1 MLANVVTAI
10 LARLSTYGPR
20 TGCSLN
26 GGWRDGGG
34 EGRRREGRRGEE
46 RGGERYIEGRAR
58 RRLILNYKLVLIFK
72 FWPNLTRRFPLDFG
86 FSRSFTFSQY
96 ISM

>member
-1 MLANVVTAI
+1 MLANVVTAS

-34 EGRRREGRRGEE
+34 GEEKRGEE

-58 RRLILNYKLVLIFK
+58 RRPILNYKIGIDFQ